1 MRWLCRVCGMQFPF
15 SQRTDFHAHIGRCVE
30 RNADV
35 VEDFRPKRPF
45 EGDPELAQFAAA
57 EGSVYHR
64 RPGFRK
70 APR

>member
-45 EGDPELAQFAAA
+45 EGDPEL
-57 EGSVYHR
+57 
-64 RPGFRK
+64 PD
-70 APR
+70 P